1 MKVPSALWLCLF
13 AALSPAAE
21 SDHWWQREPL
31 RLVDLVTGMD
41 GIDWAPAA
49 VVAEKKARLA
59 FNSEHFDVMG
69 FVPGGMDDSKIF
81 FRTPLSSRPQ
91 PDYLGQYLPEAH
103 RRGIR
108 SMIYLNV
115 HWYTHEFGKRHPDWV
130 QVTEAGKPLDNIY
143 STGTS
148 FCTNSPWR
156 EWCFQ
161 LVRDLLKYPVD
172 GIFYDG
178 PVYFPETCY
187 CHYCRDK
194 FQSLHGHAMPSKAA
208 RKGKAF
214 RELVDFQAATLAEFL
229 RDTQRIIKA
238 AHPEVAFYMNGGA
251 RGPNWATG
259 RLNRVLAEHQD
270 ILGSEGGFIA
280 GDLNQVQLWKPGL
293 TARLLETQAP
303 NKPRVIFS
311 AAAHKPWTYSVLT
324 RPELRLLYADSIA
337 NAASVWFCF
346 TPKELDWPELDAL
359 ADMNRF
365 VAANGRYYMKTRS
378 EARAALVW
386 SDDTANV
393 YNGADAQLMDI
404 DRVAGRGGPG
414 NANAEFAGMADA
426 LIRAHVPF
434 DVIDDVALERE
445 PLNRYRIVFLPNVA
459 AMSDG
464 AARRLT
470 AYVRDGGNL
479 VASFE
484 TSLYDEYGTHRAD
497 FALAEALGASTAGR
511 ISGPRN
517 WDFMQRTKATA
528 ADLLARDL
536 TPSSTYH
543 VRVKATSAET
553 LALHLKTM
561 AGRYD
566 GFPAVS
572 DEPAVLLN
580 KCGKGTVIYLSG
592 DVGAMLNSF
601 HTAEF
606 HQLIENAVAKLAPP
620 EVQLRDAPGSLELV
634 VRSQDNGRRLLIHLV
649 NFTGEM
655 TRPIRRVIPV
665 ENLRI
670 RLPRRYARART
681 LVAGGEVAVRG
692 AELTVPKVNEYEV
705 VVVE

>member
-1 MKVPSALWLCLF
+1 MRVRSVFLPCLLACL
-13 AALSPAAE
+13 AAAAE
-21 SDHWWQREPL
+21 PQHWWQREPL

-41 GIDWAPAA
+41 GINWAPAG
-49 VVAEKKARLA
+49 VVAEKKARLG

-81 FRTPLSSRPQ
+81 FRTPLASRTQ
-91 PDYLGQYLPEAH
+91 PDYLGQYLPEAR

-108 SMIYLNV
+108 TMIYLNV
-115 HWYTHEFGKRHPDWV
+115 HWYTHEFGKRHPDWL
-130 QVTEAGKPLDNIY
+130 QVTEAGKPLGNIY

-161 LVRDLLKYPVD
+161 IVRDLLKYPID

-187 CHYCRDK
+187 CRYCREK
-194 FQSLHGHAMPSKAA
+194 FQKLHGRPLPSKAA

-229 RDTQRIIKA
+229 RDTQRIIKSA
-238 AHPEVAFYMNGGA
+238 NPEVAFYMNGGA

-259 RLNRVLAEHQD
+259 RLNRVLAGHQD
-270 ILGSEGGFIA
+270 ILGSEGGFIH

-303 NKPRVIFS
+303 DKPRVIFS

-346 TPKELDWPELDAL
+346 TPKEIDWPELDAL
-359 ADMNRF
+359 AGMNRF
-365 VAANGRYYMKTRS
+365 VASNGRYYMNTQS
-378 EARAALVW
+378 EARAAIVW
-386 SDDTANV
+386 SDSTANV
-393 YNGADAQLMDI
+393 YNGADAQLMDV

-434 DVIDDVALERE
+434 DVIDDVKLERE
-445 PLNRYRIVFLPNVA
+445 PLSRYRILFLPNVA
-459 AMSDG
+459 AMSDV
-464 AARRLT
+464 AVRRLT
-470 AYVRDGGNL
+470 SYVRDGGNL

-497 FALAEALGASTAGR
+497 FGLAEAFGASTAGR
-511 ISGPRN
+511 IAGPRN
-517 WDFMQRTKATA
+517 WDFMQRTKV
-528 ADLLARDL
+528 ADANLIPRDL
-536 TPSSTYH
+536 TPSSIYH
-543 VRVKATSAET
+543 IRVNPTSART
-553 LALHLKTM
+553 LALNYKTM

-566 GFPAVS
+566 GFPALS

-580 KCGKGTVIYLSG
+580 NLGKGRVIYLSG
-592 DVGAMLNSF
+592 DVGATLNSF

-606 HQLIENAVAKLAPP
+606 HTLFENVVARLAPP
-620 EVQLRDAPGSLELV
+620 DVQLENAPGSLELV

-670 RLPRRYARART
+670 RLPRAYSKART
-681 LVAGGEVAVRG
+681 LVQAGQLPIRG
-692 AELTVPKVNEYEV
+692 AALTIPKVNEYEV

>member
-1 MKVPSALWLCLF
+1 MKVRTVFSLCLL
-13 AALSPAAE
+13 ACLATPA
-21 SDHWWQREPL
+21 DPQHWWQREPL

-41 GIDWAPAA
+41 GINWAPPAA
-49 VVAEKKARLA
+49 VAEKKARLG

-81 FRTPLSSRPQ
+81 FRTPLASRTQ

-108 SMIYLNV
+108 TMIYLNV

-161 LVRDLLKYPVD
+161 IVRDLLKYPVD

-187 CHYCRDK
+187 CRYCREK
-194 FQSLHGHAMPSKAA
+194 FQKLHGRPMPSKAA

-229 RDTQRIIKA
+229 RDTQRIIKSA
-238 AHPEVAFYMNGGA
+238 NPEVAFYMNGGA

-270 ILGSEGGFIA
+270 ILGSEGGFIH
-280 GDLNQVQLWKPGL
+280 GDLNQLQLWKPGL

-337 NAASVWFCF
+337 NAANVWFCF
-346 TPKELDWPELDAL
+346 TPKEIDWPELDAL
-359 ADMNRF
+359 AGMNHF
-365 VAANGRYYMKTRS
+365 VASNGRYYMNTQS
-378 EARAALVW
+378 EARAAIVW
-386 SDDTANV
+386 SDSTANV
-393 YNGADAQLMDI
+393 YNGADAQLMDV

-434 DVIDDVALERE
+434 DVVDDVKLERE
-445 PLNRYRIVFLPNVA
+445 PLSRYRILFLPNVA
-459 AMSDG
+459 AMSDV

-470 AYVRDGGNL
+470 AYVRGGGNL

-497 FALAEALGASTAGR
+497 FALAEAFGASTAGR
-511 ISGPRN
+511 IAGPRN
-517 WDFMQRTKATA
+517 WDFMQRTKVADAT
-528 ADLLARDL
+528 LIPRDL
-536 TPSSTYH
+536 APSSIYH
-543 VRVKATSAET
+543 IRVKPTSAQA
-553 LALHLKTM
+553 LAVNYKTM

-566 GFPAVS
+566 GFPALS

-580 KCGKGTVIYLSG
+580 SLGKGQVIYLSG
-592 DVGAMLNSF
+592 DVGATLNSF
-601 HTAEF
+601 HNAEF
-606 HQLIENAVAKLAPP
+606 QTLIENVIARLAPP
-620 EVQLRDAPGSLELV
+620 DVQLDNAPGSLELV

-670 RLPRRYARART
+670 RLPRAYAKAHT
-681 LVAGGEVAVRG
+681 LVQAGQLPIRG
-692 AELTVPKVNEYEV
+692 AELTIPKVNEYEV

>member
-1 MKVPSALWLCLF
+1 MKVRSVFFLCLF
-13 AALSPAAE
+13 AALSPAAGPE
-21 SDHWWQREPL
+21 HWWQREPL

-41 GIDWAPAA
+41 GINWAPAD
-49 VVAEKKARLA
+49 VVAAKKARLA

-81 FRTPLSSRPQ
+81 FRTPLATRAQ

-108 SMIYLNV
+108 PMIYLNV
-115 HWYTHEFGKRHPDWV
+115 HWYTFEFAKRHPDWV

-161 LVRDLLKYPVD
+161 LVRDLLKYPID

-187 CHYCRDK
+187 CRYCREK
-194 FQSLHGHAMPSKAA
+194 FQRQHGHPMPSKAA

-214 RELVDFQAATLAEFL
+214 RELVDFQASTLAEFL

-238 AHPEVAFYMNGGA
+238 TNPEVAFYMNGGA

-270 ILGSEGGFIA
+270 ILGSEGGFIS

-303 NKPRVIFS
+303 TKPRVIFS

-365 VAANGRYYMKTRS
+365 VAANGRYYMNTRS
-378 EARAALVW
+378 EARAAIVW
-386 SDDTANV
+386 SDNTANV
-393 YNGADAQLMDI
+393 YNGSDAQLMDV
-404 DRVAGRGGPG
+404 DRAVGRGGPG
-414 NANAEFAGMADA
+414 SANAEFAGLADA

-434 DVIDDVALERE
+434 DVIDDDTLERE
-445 PLNRYRIVFLPNVA
+445 PLDRYRAIFLPNVA
-459 AMSDG
+459 AMSD
-464 AARRLT
+464 AVARRLT
-470 AYVRDGGNL
+470 AYVRGGGNL
-479 VASFE
+479 IASFE
-484 TSLYDEYGTHRAD
+484 TSLYDEYGTHRSD
-497 FALAEALGASTAGR
+497 FALAEAFGASTSGR
-511 ISGPRN
+511 ISGPRQ
-517 WDFMQRTKATA
+517 WDFMQRTKAPA
-528 ADLLARDL
+528 ASLLARDL
-536 TPSSTYH
+536 APSSVYH
-543 VRVKATSAET
+543 VRVKAAAADT
-553 LALHLKTM
+553 LALNFKTM

-566 GFPAVS
+566 GFPALS
-572 DEPAVLLN
+572 DEPAVLMN
-580 KCGKGTVIYLSG
+580 RCGKGTVLYLSG
-592 DVGAMLNSF
+592 DVGATLNSF

-620 EVQLRDAPGSLELV
+620 EVQLDSAPASLELV

-670 RLPRRYARART
+670 RLPRAYASART
-681 LVAGGEVAVRG
+681 LVAGREVAVRG
-692 AELTVPKVNEYEV
+692 DELTVPKVSEYEV